1 MSTPAHQAGTGAAP
15 ALSGAL
21 VDRVRHRLA
30 ATGAAVT
37 PGTVAAAVRAESD
50 GVLADLQVLSAL
62 RELQQELVGA
72 GPLEPLLADPDTT
85 DVLVNAPDQVW
96 VERAGVLR
104 RTEVRFADT
113 DAVRRLA
120 QRLALAA
127 GRRLDDACPYVDAP
141 LPGGVR
147 LHAVLPPIATGCT
160 CISLRVLRP
169 TTHGLD
175 ALQEVGSVSPEAGE
189 LLRAIVAA
197 RLAFLVVGGTGS
209 GKTTLL
215 AALLGCV
222 PAGERIVCVEEAPEL
237 APGHPHVVSL
247 TTRAPNVEGAG
258 EVPLRDLVRQALRM
272 RPDRLVVGEV
282 RGAEVCELLAA
293 LNTGHQGGAG
303 TLHANSPAEVPA
315 RLEALAALGG
325 MARHALHSQLAAA
338 VHVVLHVVRRDGAR
352 GLAAVGVLER
362 EGDLVRVLPAW
373 QAGHWGPGR
382 QRLREL
388 LGGNFVGSAVGRA

>member
-1 MSTPAHQAGTGAAP
+1 MSPAGDSASPQT
-15 ALSGAL
+15 AL
-21 VDRVRHRLA
+21 VDRVRHRLVTA
-30 ATGAAVT
+30 GVTVSPGA
-37 PGTVAAAVRAESD
+37 VAAAVRAESD
-50 GVLADLQVLSAL
+50 GVLGDLQVLAAL
-62 RELQQELVGA
+62 RELQQELVGV
-72 GPLEPLLADPDTT
+72 GPLEPLLADPDIT
-85 DVLVNAPDQVW
+85 DVLVSAPDQVW
-96 VERAGVLR
+96 VERGGQLR
-104 RTEVRFADT
+104 RTEVRFADP

-120 QRLALAA
+120 QRLALTA
-127 GRRLDDACPYVDAP
+127 GRRLDDASPFVDAP

-169 TTHGLD
+169 ASHTLD
-175 ALQEVGSVSPEAGE
+175 ALQEAGSVSAETGA

-215 AALLGCV
+215 NALLGCV
-222 PAGERIVCVEEAPEL
+222 SAGERIVCVEEAPEL
-237 APGHPHVVSL
+237 APGHPHVVRL

-258 EVPLRDLVRQALRM
+258 EVSLRALVRQALRM

-293 LNTGHQGGAG
+293 LNTGHRGGAG

-325 MARHALHSQLAAA
+325 MPRHALHSQLAAA
-338 VHVVLHVVRRDGAR
+338 VQVVLHVVRREGVR

-362 EGDLVRVLPAW
+362 DGDLVRVLPAW
-373 QAGHWGPGR
+373 QDGSWGPGR
-382 QRLREL
+382 QRLRGL
-388 LGGNFVGSAVGRA
+388 LDGHSGGVTC